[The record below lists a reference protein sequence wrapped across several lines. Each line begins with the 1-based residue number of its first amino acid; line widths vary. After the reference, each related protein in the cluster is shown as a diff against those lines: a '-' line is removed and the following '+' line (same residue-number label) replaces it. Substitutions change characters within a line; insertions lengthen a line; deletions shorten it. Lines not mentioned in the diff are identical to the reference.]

1 VPGTI
6 FQADAVVIGAGAV
19 GLSVAYSLSSKKKN
33 IIVIE
38 KHPAF
43 GQETSSHNSEV
54 IHSGIYYPKG
64 SLKARL
70 CVEGR
75 SLLYQFCEKY
85 GINSRRTG
93 KLIIAADDKEAA
105 QLEKLFS
112 VGKANGVSDIRLL
125 SKESTA
131 KLEPNIRAVAA
142 IHSPSTGIFDSH
154 QFMKCLESLSKDNGV
169 IFAYNCEVVG
179 ISKDNGFYDLAVRDA
194 DGEKISVK
202 SNVVVN
208 SAGLYSDTIAQMV
221 GIDIEDNKYKLYYC
235 KGEYFRVRSAKA
247 KLVNM
252 LVYPPPEK
260 DSLGVHTVMDLQG
273 EMKLGPNAFYV
284 DEVDYDVNPQHRDE
298 FSVAAKTYFPFIE
311 SEDLSP
317 DIAGIR
323 PKLQAP
329 GEDERDFVISDE
341 KNKGFE
347 GFINLIGIESPGLT
361 SSLSIAKY
369 VAGMI

>member
-1 VPGTI
+1 
-6 FQADAVVIGAGAV
+6 
-19 GLSVAYSLSSKKKN
+19 
-33 IIVIE
+33 
-38 KHPAF
+38 
-43 GQETSSHNSEV
+43 
-54 IHSGIYYPKG
+54 
-64 SLKARL
+64 
-70 CVEGR
+70 
-75 SLLYQFCEKY
+75 
-85 GINSRRTG
+85 
-93 KLIIAADDKEAA
+93 
-105 QLEKLFS
+105 
-112 VGKANGVSDIRLL
+112 
-125 SKESTA
+125 
-131 KLEPNIRAVAA
+131 
-142 IHSPSTGIFDSH
+142 
-154 QFMKCLESLSKDNGV
+154 
-169 IFAYNCEVVG
+169 
-179 ISKDNGFYDLAVRDA
+179 
-194 DGEKISVK
+194 
-202 SNVVVN
+202 
-208 SAGLYSDTIAQMV
+208 
-221 GIDIEDNKYKLYYC
+221 
-235 KGEYFRVRSAKA
+235 
-247 KLVNM
+247 M